1 MKQPIFLKYVLP
13 FIHWYAIMIFITIAI
28 DYALHKFQ
36 IVVNNYYLG
45 FVGTFVLLLSFLYSL
60 KKRKILKSGSP
71 KKLLMLHEYLAW
83 LGSIILL
90 VHAGIHFNA
99 ILPWLAVVM
108 LLISVASGLIGKFL
122 LKKSSAHLREKK
134 KFLADKGLDKT
145 AADKKLFLDAITV
158 DLMKKWRMFH
168 IPITLLL
175 VVFSVLHIITIIIFS
190 S

>member
-1 MKQPIFLKYVLP
+1 MKEPIFIKYVLP
-13 FIHWYAIMIFITIAI
+13 FMHWYALMVFITIAI

-36 IVVNNYYLG
+36 IVINNYYLG
-45 FVGTFVLLLSFLYSL
+45 FAGTFILLLSFLYSL

-99 ILPWLAVVM
+99 ILPWLAVLM

-122 LKKSSAHLREKK
+122 LKKSSAHLKEKK
-134 KFLADKGLDKT
+134 QYMLDNGLDKT
-145 AADKKLFLDAITV
+145 VADKKLFLDAITV

-168 IPITLLL
+168 IPITLFL
-175 VVFSVLHIITIIIFS
+175 VVFSLLHIITIIIFS

>member
-1 MKQPIFLKYVLP
+1 MKQPIFIKYVLP
-13 FIHWYAIMIFITIAI
+13 FIHWYVIMIFITIAI
-28 DYALHKFQ
+28 DYALHKYQ

-45 FVGTFVLLLSFLYSL
+45 FAGTFILLLSFLYSL
-60 KKRKILKSGSP
+60 KKRKILKFGSP

-83 LGSIILL
+83 LGSVILL

-99 ILPWLAVVM
+99 ILPWVAIAM
-108 LLISVASGLIGKFL
+108 LLIAVASGLIGKYL
-122 LKKSSAHLREKK
+122 LKKSSAHLKEKK
-134 KFLADKGLDKT
+134 QFMLASGLDKT
-145 AADKKLFLDAITV
+145 EADKKLFLDAITV

-175 VVFSVLHIITIIIFS
+175 VIFSALHIITIIIFS